1 MQFLILLN
9 GRKGPRRKTQMLRVQ
24 GRLSC
29 NTQWDDHTTHVS
41 CLIILHWWL
50 RFEHR
55 ASQTKCLEP
64 AQTLA
69 LSKRLGPG
77 SLGTAT
83 AWQLGC
89 STALGLHELPRQWA
103 CGSKT
108 GPQQEPPKDGQ
119 SKHAL
124 QWHQL
129 ASGWLFHACEPEVT
143 LLFVSSHMSSI
154 PSSTCLTGCLLS
166 ILNTC
171 ILCLTSCLCD
181 HVYPKHVLWILP
193 VFNKLLAFLLCL
205 TLMSF
210 IYPICCLA
218 FYKRTECSQIIFKTC
233 YRKSLIRII

>member
-9 GRKGPRRKTQMLRVQ
+9 GRKGPRKKIQMLRVQ

-83 AWQLGC
+83 AWQLAC

-108 GPQQEPPKDGQ
+108 GPQQEPPMDGQ
-119 SKHAL
+119 FKHAL

-129 ASGWLFHACEPEVT
+129 ALGWLFHACEPISNPLVCFIT
-143 LLFVSSHMSSI
+143 HI
-154 PSSTCLTGCLLS
+154 
-166 ILNTC
+166 
-171 ILCLTSCLCD
+171 
-181 HVYPKHVLWILP
+181 
-193 VFNKLLAFLLCL
+193 
-205 TLMSF
+205 
-210 IYPICCLA
+210 IYPIFNLSHRLLTIYTQHMYSVSHKLLVWPLFIPSMSCQFCL
-218 FYKRTECSQIIFKTC
+218 Y
-233 YRKSLIRII
+233 LISY